1 MVSKHSVS
9 RRIRRMIDM
18 TGGDDSSGLG
28 SHADLVHKLE
38 DCAILDV
45 DDNPQTPQTV
55 PKRKASWCRKG
66 LELFEGFRG
75 SSSSRRASSNSSR
88 KNDDCAEAGTHD
100 ESGLEFGSTRQ
111 KSASGWL
118 RRTASMR
125 FHHHRRPSTFTRPPT
140 SYAVPVPSFDMPPLE
155 FGPEPTC
162 APRRLTGGAAAR
174 AAAAAQN
181 ESTRSSAVQDG
192 FVVLRDTS
200 SRSLALI
207 DRLNLTEPKVNND
220 TESGIGIDIRD
231 RSDET
236 DSTIPITRNGT
247 WSKISGLSEH
257 CINFDVDP
265 SGVLPEELFAHVIS
279 YLDAASLMKAELVS
293 RRWYGTAHSYHSWR
307 HVFWREHGTTYLSHL
322 REVPA
327 SQVGG
332 LGLGKRRPDQNW
344 KQMWKV
350 RKLLNA
356 RWHYGQAA
364 AIYLEGHKDSVYCVQ
379 FDE

>member
-1 MVSKHSVS
+1 MRKF
-9 RRIRRMIDM
+9 IDM
-18 TGGDDSSGLG
+18 TGGDNDNGG
-28 SHADLVHKLE
+28 GGHAGNVFPPASNLAHKLE
-38 DCAILDV
+38 GCAIIDA
-45 DDNPQTPQTV
+45 DDDPQPPQTV
-55 PKRKASWCRKG
+55 PRRKASWRRKG
-66 LELFEGFRG
+66 LEIFEALRG
-75 SSSSRRASSNSSR
+75 SSSSSRGSNSTR
-88 KNDDCAEAGTHD
+88 RNDEQAQADVHGR
-100 ESGLEFGSTRQ
+100 SGLGSGSFRE

-125 FHHHRRPSTFTRPPT
+125 FHHHHRSSTSTRPPT
-140 SYAVPVPSFDMPPLE
+140 SYAVVGPSFDIPPLE
-155 FGPEPTC
+155 FGPEHTS

-181 ESTRSSAVQDG
+181 ESTRSSTVQDG
-192 FVVLRDTS
+192 SAVLRDTS
-200 SRSLALI
+200 SRSLALV
-207 DRLNLTEPKVNND
+207 DRLNLMDPKVSND

-231 RSDET
+231 RSDDT
-236 DSTIPITRNGT
+236 DLTIPITRNGM
-247 WSKISGLSEH
+247 WSMFTRFTEH
-257 CINFDVDP
+257 CTNPRVDP

-293 RRWYGTAHSYHSWR
+293 RRWYTTAHSYHSWR
-307 HVFWREHGTTYLSHL
+307 HVFWREHGTTYSSHL
-322 REVPA
+322 RELPA

-356 RWHYGQAA
+356 RWQSGQAA